1 MPRLSPKS
9 PGEVQVPTST
19 WFTQTETSDGQL
31 ALVPGTS
38 DESSR
43 LNSSASIS
51 ALRTLALF
59 GNLYSTW
66 PRSNQISP
74 AFMRSGSRKKS
85 GTSRRPMID
94 SVEHNPHGG
103 DTLQPV

>member
-9 PGEVQVPTST
+9 PGEVQVLTST
-19 WFTQTETSDGQL
+19 SLTHTLISEGQL
-31 ALVPGTS
+31 AFVPGTS
-38 DESSR
+38 EESSM

-51 ALRTLALF
+51 CSSILALL

-85 GTSRRPMID
+85 GTSRRPMIA
-94 SVEHNPHGG
+94 SLEQSPQGG
-103 DTLQPV
+103 DTLQFV

>member
-19 WFTQTETSDGQL
+19 SLIQTLMSEGQL
-31 ALVPGTS
+31 AFVPGTS
-38 DESSR
+38 EESSM
-43 LNSSASIS
+43 LNSSASTS
-51 ALRTLALF
+51 AFRTFALF

-74 AFMRSGSRKKS
+74 AFILSGSRKKS
-85 GTSRRPMID
+85 GTSRRPMTA
-94 SVEHNPHGG
+94 SLEQRPQGG
-103 DTLQPV
+103 DTAQFV